1 MEVKSRK
8 QEQSEATKAALIEV
22 ARRLFAGKGYAD
34 TSTEEIVHG
43 AGVTRGALY
52 HHFRDKE
59 DLFEATFEQVEM
71 EFTQRLIQASARGAA
86 GGDQWQGLLAGVS
99 AFLDE
104 CSDPEIQQIVLL
116 DAPSVLGWQRWREIE
131 AKYGF
136 GLVKTALQGAMDSG
150 LIAGQPVDPLAHML
164 LGALNEAGMLVARAG
179 DDAERQEVEDTVA
192 SILGALRTG

>member
-8 QEQSEATKAALIEV
+8 TEQSEATKAALIDV
-22 ARRLFAGKGYAD
+22 ARKLFAKKGYAD
-34 TSTEEIVHG
+34 TSTEEIVQG

-71 EFTQRLIQASARGAA
+71 EFTQRIMVASAGGA
-86 GGDQWQGLLAGVS
+86 DQWQGLLAGIS
-99 AFLDE
+99 AFLEE
-104 CSDPEIQQIVLL
+104 CRDPEIQQIVLL

-136 GLVKTALQGAMDSG
+136 GLVKAALQGAMDAG
-150 LIAGQPVDPLAHML
+150 LIVRQPVDPLAHML
-164 LGALNEAGMLVARAG
+164 LGALNEAGMLVARAK
-179 DDAERQEVEDTVA
+179 DDAERQEIEDTVA
-192 SILGALRTG
+192 RVLGALRIS

>member
-8 QEQSEATKAALIEV
+8 QEQSEATKNALIDV
-22 ARRLFAGKGYAD
+22 ARKLFAEKGYAE
-34 TSTEEIVHG
+34 TSTEEIVQG

-59 DLFEATFEQVEM
+59 DLFEATFERVET
-71 EFTQRLIQASARGAA
+71 EFTQRIIVATA
-86 GGDQWQGLLAGVS
+86 GGSDQWQGLLAGVH

-104 CSDPEIQQIVLL
+104 CRDPEIQQIVLL

-136 GLVKTALQGAMDSG
+136 GLVKAALQGAMDAG
-150 LIAGQPVDPLAHML
+150 LIAKQPVDPLAHMI
-164 LGALNEAGMLVARAG
+164 LGALNEAGMLVARAKN
-179 DDAERQEVEDTVA
+179 DAERQEIEGTVTA
-192 SILGALRTG
+192 ILGALRTG

>member
-8 QEQSEATKAALIEV
+8 QEQSEATKSALIDV
-22 ARRLFAGKGYAD
+22 ARKLFAEKGYAE
-34 TSTEEIVHG
+34 TSTEEIVQG

-59 DLFEATFEQVEM
+59 DLFEATFERVES
-71 EFTQRLIQASARGAA
+71 EFTQRIIVATA
-86 GGDQWQGLLAGVS
+86 GGSDQWQGLLAGVH

-104 CSDPEIQQIVLL
+104 CRDPEIQQIVLL

-136 GLVKTALQGAMDSG
+136 GLVKAALQGAMDAG
-150 LIAGQPVDPLAHML
+150 LIAKQPVDPLAHML
-164 LGALNEAGMLVARAG
+164 LGALNEAGMLVARAKN
-179 DDAERQEVEDTVA
+179 DAERQEIEDTVEA
-192 SILGALRTG
+192 ILGALRTG